1 MSNTAGAVIAAQRM
15 QAERQMIEALKA
27 AEAFSPAKAIPL
39 APDRNL
45 ARLALRGLLR
55 QNAIRQAQAGFYYL
69 DEPVYAAV
77 RKSRQRMLIGVGVI
91 AVVFGVAIAIAT
103 SSKAQTATAPRP
115 DQLAFR
121 ALYEELVETNT
132 TLSEGSCTLAGERM
146 SARLIAAGYPAADV
160 RVLAPA
166 DRPKD
171 GNLVATLHGSNPDA
185 PALLLLAHIDVVEAN
200 PADWTRDPFTLI
212 EEGGYFYARGAS
224 DDKAQAAVW
233 VDALVRLKQEGF
245 APARDIKIALTCG
258 EETADVHNGVEWL
271 LAEHP
276 ETLQAGF
283 ALNEGAGG
291 LLDADGNRVA
301 LAVQAG
307 EKIYQDYT
315 LELTNPGGHSSRPRK
330 DNAIAA
336 MAAGLARVGDYDFP
350 LELNPVTRAY
360 FAALADTQPQHAADM
375 RALTAASGPDAVAAA
390 RISAAN
396 PSWNATL
403 RTTCIPTLID
413 GGHAPNAQP
422 QKVTANINCRI
433 LPGHTVA
440 ETRAELTRLMADAAI
455 SITPVGR
462 PSPTAPPPQLSDA
475 VMGPI
480 REVAREMWPN
490 VPILPT
496 MATGAT
502 DGRFTNAAGIPTYGV
517 TGMFGDPDGGGAH
530 GLNERIRVRSLYEGR
545 DFLFEIVKRYA
556 MQGD

>member
-1 MSNTAGAVIAAQRM
+1 MSNTAGAVIAARRM

-27 AEAFSPAKAIPL
+27 AEAFSADKAIPL
-39 APDRNL
+39 APDKNL

-55 QNAIRQAQAGFYYL
+55 QNAVRQAQAGFYYL

-77 RKSRQRMLIGVGVI
+77 RKSRQRMLIGVAVI
-91 AVVFGVAIAIAT
+91 AVVFVGAIAIAT
-103 SSKAQTATAPRP
+103 SSKAQTAPAPRP

-132 TLSEGSCTLAGERM
+132 TLSAGSCTLAAERM
-146 SARLIAAGYPAADV
+146 GARLMAAGYPAADV

-171 GNLVATLHGSNPDA
+171 GNLVATLQGSDASA

-233 VDALVRLKQEGF
+233 VDALIRLKQEGF
-245 APARDIKIALTCG
+245 TPVRDIRIALTCG

-276 ETLQAGF
+276 DTLQAGF

-291 LLDADGNRVA
+291 LLDAEGNRVA

-330 DNAIAA
+330 DNAIVA
-336 MAAGLARVGDYDFP
+336 MAAGLARVGGYDFP

-375 RALTAASGPDAVAAA
+375 RALTSGATPDAAAAA

-422 QKVTANINCRI
+422 QRVTANINCRI

-440 ETRAELTRLMADAAI
+440 ETQDQLTRLMADDAI

-462 PSPTAPPPQLSDA
+462 PSPTAPPPELSDA
-475 VMGPI
+475 IMGPI
-480 REVAREMWPN
+480 REVAGAIWPG

-496 MATGAT
+496 MTTGAT

-556 MQGD
+556 VQAD